1 MCIEFFSTECHTIKA
16 KVIIM
21 AKEETKI
28 PLRAD
33 DNWEWK
39 HPNYLKRGKR
49 RAAKLWL
56 VLVLHLIGWES
67 GASFFDQ
74 SQREVKQNQ
83 SNPWL
88 LSTLNWT
95 LLSLSESFFA
105 VGMWTKKKNFSCFK
119 LTIRFYCVTVDANKS
134 QINYHAKQ
142 SRGNNLMALVWIF

>member
-28 PLRAD
+28 PLRVD

-67 GASFFDQ
+67 GASFFDR
-74 SQREVKQNQ
+74 SQGEVKQNQ

-88 LSTLNWT
+88 LSTLNWK
-95 LLSLSESFFA
+95 LLSPWIIFRGGDVNETTEFLLF
-105 VGMWTKKKNFSCFK
+105 
-119 LTIRFYCVTVDANKS
+119 
-134 QINYHAKQ
+134 QINDKILLRYSWCEQKSNQ
-142 SRGNNLMALVWIF
+142 LSRIAIESE